1 MQKIGGW
8 NKELKEELEINIT
21 PNINTV
27 PTLFNILNNII
38 SDNLSYKNI
47 IQLENYIFN
56 KGDYEIKLTHQ
67 FGNEDVYN
75 FEVEVFNHN
84 LDILKICNDNNLVP
98 DLEKKDNNYWKEYNK
113 KVNLDIKNLDI
124 LKIKTI
130 IESYLK

>member
-1 MQKIGGW
+1 M
-8 NKELKEELEINIT
+8 L
-21 PNINTV
+21 
-27 PTLFNILNNII
+27 TLFNILNNII
-38 SDNLSYKNI
+38 SDKLSYKNI

-56 KGDYEIKLTHQ
+56 KEDYEIKLTHQ
-67 FGNEDVYN
+67 FGKEDIYN

-84 LDILKICNDNNLVP
+84 LDILKICNDNNLVS

-113 KVNLDIKNLDI
+113 KVNLDMKNLDI

>member
-1 MQKIGGW
+1 
-8 NKELKEELEINIT
+8 
-21 PNINTV
+21 
-27 PTLFNILNNII
+27 
-38 SDNLSYKNI
+38 
-47 IQLENYIFN
+47 
-56 KGDYEIKLTHQ
+56 
-67 FGNEDVYN
+67 
-75 FEVEVFNHN
+75 VEVFNHN